1 MISASCWRKWIHKS
15 EAALLFDPA
24 PAPRLMLGV
33 LSSHTLAKTPSED
46 SSSVRSVEMAT
57 FFFAFCTLE
66 MKNVFLNSTFQGKKT
81 YRVQEVLIK
90 NEFGFS
96 FLPSFPPVKK
106 DIKTHFV
113 FYNISCNKK

>member
-46 SSSVRSVEMAT
+46 RSSVRSVEMAT
-57 FFFAFCTLE
+57 FFFALRFR
-66 MKNVFLNSTFQGKKT
+66 NKKCLFEQ
-81 YRVQEVLIK
+81 YLSGE
-90 NEFGFS
+90 
-96 FLPSFPPVKK
+96 K
-106 DIKTHFV
+106 DIQSSRGF
-113 FYNISCNKK
+113 NQE